1 MNYICLQLH
10 LQKKHNSSK
19 ISSDIIYSSKKKKKW
34 VLLGYNSHAKMFHFK
49 CTIQLSSVNLQICVT
64 ITILQFWNIS
74 IPLEKNFLP
83 TCSSSLFHPQPQATT
98 DQLSVSRDF
107 VTSGHVTAME
117 SYSMWFLV
125 SRFFHSA
132 CFWGPSMLHMDESI
146 YSCFT
151 YMQNNLRYCLYIC
164 LIE

>member
-19 ISSDIIYSSKKKKKW
+19 ISSDIIYSSKKKKKR

-132 CFWGPSMLHMDESI
+132 CF
-146 YSCFT
+146 
-151 YMQNNLRYCLYIC
+151 
-164 LIE
+164 